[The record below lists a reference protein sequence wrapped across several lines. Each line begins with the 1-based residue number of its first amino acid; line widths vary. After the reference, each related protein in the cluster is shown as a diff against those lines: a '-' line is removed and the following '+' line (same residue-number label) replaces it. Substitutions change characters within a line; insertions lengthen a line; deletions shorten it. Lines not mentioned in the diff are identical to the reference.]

1 MAVSESY
8 KQFIDEQLDLI
19 EGVYGKKMFGGVGY
33 FVDGK
38 IFACIMGGVLRLK
51 TDENTS
57 KKYSDKGME
66 AYKVPGKKMTMPYFE
81 VPQEILENKELLRE
95 WSLEALEI
103 SKKKK

>member
-8 KQFIDEQLDLI
+8 MQYVSEQLDLI
-19 EGVYGKKMFGGVGY
+19 EGIYNKKMFGGVGF

-51 TDENTS
+51 TDEYT
-57 KKYSDKGME
+57 KGKFIEHGMA
-66 AYKVPGKKMTMPYFE
+66 AYKVPNKAMTMPYYE
-81 VPQEILENKELLRE
+81 VPQHILENKELLKE
-95 WSLEALEI
+95 WSFEALEI